1 MQKNKL
7 LLGAHLSIAGGYEQA
22 IIKGNQ
28 IGCTALQIFTQSNR
42 QWATKS
48 VSLEQVSLFKK
59 TLETSSCLVVVSHA
73 SYLINICSPDQL
85 IHQKSVQA
93 LQEELKRCS
102 LLGIPYLVLHP
113 GTATNSSLEQS
124 LQRAGK
130 TLAAILESDPG
141 STMILLENSAGQGAS
156 VGKTFE
162 ELASISGYVTLSSRL
177 GFCFDTCHAF
187 AAGYNFTTLDNYEKM
202 WRHFDSLI
210 GLERLKVFHCN
221 DSAKDFGSRV
231 DRHAHIGQGKI
242 GLDAFAFIMN
252 DSRFFSAP
260 KILETP
266 KSETDLSD
274 DIKNMEI
281 LKDLLSAQTK
291 SKLLV

>member
-22 IIKGNQ
+22 IIKGDQ
-28 IGCTALQIFTQSNR
+28 IGCTAIQIFTQSNR
-42 QWATKS
+42 QWAAKS
-48 VSLEQVSLFKK
+48 ISTEQALLFQKALQAS
-59 TLETSSCLVVVSHA
+59 TCSMVVSHA
-73 SYLINICSPDQL
+73 SYLINICSPDQS
-85 IHQKSVQA
+85 IHQKSTQA

-124 LQRAGK
+124 LQRAGQ
-130 TLAAILESDPG
+130 TLNTILEKDPG
-141 STMILLENSAGQGAS
+141 STMILLETSAGQGAS
-156 VGKTFE
+156 VGKTLE
-162 ELASISGYVTLSSRL
+162 ELASIAHYVTPQSRL

-187 AAGYNFTTLDNYEKM
+187 AAGYNFTTPDLYEKM
-202 WRHFDSLI
+202 WQHFDSVL

-221 DSAKDFGSRV
+221 DSAKEFGSRV

-242 GLDAFAFIMN
+242 GLDAFTLIMN
-252 DSRFFSAP
+252 DSRFFSVP

-266 KSETDLSD
+266 KSETDLND

-281 LKDLLSAQTK
+281 LKSLLSDDTK
-291 SKLLV
+291 SLLES